1 MTARY
6 SDLWELEE
14 GFCVCSAA
22 RSDGSLEAV
31 YRFDWVYA
39 ETGSCYP
46 LLEGP
51 YNPQMVKDVS
61 PGAISVEP
69 ADDPLHIL
77 SAALDPALADVTS
90 GESLSGSGVVSA
102 ATISVSPRE
111 YGLEW
116 RPLVPELGDGSP
128 LTIPGGGGTSQS
140 LNGVY
145 AGADSLDLLFDGL
158 GQGAPSQ
165 IQITYDPD
173 ARELT
178 LLCRNAPLN
187 CQASASNLFID
198 RVRTEAIRE
207 DTAVICTL
215 TPPAVPDR
223 SQYATSIALEE
234 VHPDDLDRDEV
245 ILRITF
251 HSPQGIAAKSAAGN
265 CLRRL
270 FISSSLRTARNAS
283 VGICTDF
290 PGSASFSCRTPQGL
304 WPCGGPAWDLT
315 GPAEPARPKVF
326 LRKTL
331 DAALAA
337 PGLRLAGR
345 QGSLIQLEDRQER
358 LRGNLDTAQGAHLL
372 FALLLLFQQLLL
384 PGDVAAVALG
394 QHVLPHGLHG
404 LPGDDPAADGR
415 LDRHLEQLPGD
426 VLLQLLAQPPGP
438 GVRLVLVGDE
448 AQGVHHLPVE
458 LQVHLHQLAGPV
470 AGELIVQGGVALG
483 VGLQGVEEVVDDL
496 VQGHLVVE
504 LHQVGVQVL
513 HILELAPAVLAH
525 GHDVAHDTR
534 WGR

>member
-1 MTARY
+1 MRRLFVTAICLLFLSGCGGPSPSAGGAETAGPSDITLTIGRRLPLPVTEESLRAY
-6 SDLWELEE
+6 YESPEGFDRQVSDLWELEE

-22 RSDGSLEAV
+22 RSDRSLEAV

-158 GQGAPSQ
+158 GQGLLPKL
-165 IQITYDPD
+165 QITYDPD

-198 RVRTEAIRE
+198 RVRTEAVRE

-251 HSPQGIAAKSAAGN
+251 HSP
-265 CLRRL
+265 
-270 FISSSLRTARNAS
+270 
-283 VGICTDF
+283 
-290 PGSASFSCRTPQGL
+290 
-304 WPCGGPAWDLT
+304 
-315 GPAEPARPKVF
+315 
-326 LRKTL
+326 
-331 DAALAA
+331 
-337 PGLRLAGR
+337 
-345 QGSLIQLEDRQER
+345 
-358 LRGNLDTAQGAHLL
+358 RG
-372 FALLLLFQQLLL
+372 
-384 PGDVAAVALG
+384 
-394 QHVLPHGLHG
+394 
-404 LPGDDPAADGR
+404 
-415 LDRHLEQLPGD
+415 
-426 VLLQLLAQPPGP
+426 
-438 GVRLVLVGDE
+438 
-448 AQGVHHLPVE
+448 
-458 LQVHLHQLAGPV
+458 
-470 AGELIVQGGVALG
+470 
-483 VGLQGVEEVVDDL
+483 
-496 VQGHLVVE
+496 
-504 LHQVGVQVL
+504 
-513 HILELAPAVLAH
+513 
-525 GHDVAHDTR
+525 
-534 WGR
+534 